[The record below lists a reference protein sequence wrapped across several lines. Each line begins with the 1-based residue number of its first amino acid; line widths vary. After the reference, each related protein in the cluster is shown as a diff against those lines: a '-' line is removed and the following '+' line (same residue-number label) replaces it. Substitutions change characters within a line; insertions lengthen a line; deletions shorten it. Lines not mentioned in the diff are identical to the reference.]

1 MTLLKAAGFE
11 NGALVWWF
19 RSSLRSRGGFVK
31 RTSEPNRTRIMG
43 FRCPFESEVRKTRVL
58 QGRVNFGFGTLG
70 CYKPTVNESETINEA
85 KPLCLVGDRSEAG
98 GRGLPGSAP
107 PAGPLVE
114 RS

>member
-11 NGALVWWF
+11 NGA
-19 RSSLRSRGGFVK
+19 
-31 RTSEPNRTRIMG
+31 
-43 FRCPFESEVRKTRVL
+43 
-58 QGRVNFGFGTLG
+58 LG

>member
-11 NGALVWWF
+11 NGA
-19 RSSLRSRGGFVK
+19 S
-31 RTSEPNRTRIMG
+31 
-43 FRCPFESEVRKTRVL
+43 
-58 QGRVNFGFGTLG
+58 G

-98 GRGLPGSAP
+98 GPGSSGSAST
-107 PAGPLVE
+107 AGPLVE